1 SMLTGL
7 VAATWQ
13 AHVAAQERDRAH
25 QAAEEAQ
32 QVAAFLVGLFEE
44 IDPSTDRGSATTARE
59 LLDRGAAKAESTL
72 AGQPEVQAT
81 LLDAIGRVYRSLGLF
96 DDAGPLLEQALAI
109 RRATFGPEHA
119 AVAESIHNL
128 GYFKFSAGDYA
139 GADVLF

>member
-1 SMLTGL
+1 GRYLEGRPVLACPDAALYRAAKFVRRHALAVGLATVAVLSMLTGL

-59 LLDRGAAKAESTL
+59 LLDRGAAKA
-72 AGQPEVQAT
+72 
-81 LLDAIGRVYRSLGLF
+81 
-96 DDAGPLLEQALAI
+96 
-109 RRATFGPEHA
+109 
-119 AVAESIHNL
+119 
-128 GYFKFSAGDYA
+128 
-139 GADVLF
+139 